1 MGVIQMNARC
11 AKCAT
16 MRVWSA
22 HAVGNPTDRDRSAE
36 HAVAADRFAPEI
48 VRFLTHFGRALAAA
62 ERQPVGRLG
71 SVVDIPFLALVRRSR
86 FGNARCAIS
95 VVPKPVVLAWFGR
108 SWCCLP
114 VVRGLIVCL

>member
-48 VRFLTHFGRALAAA
+48 VRFLTRFGRALAAA
-62 ERQPVGRLG
+62 ERQPVGRHAINVMPLDC
-71 SVVDIPFLALVRRSR
+71 SDLCYHLARPPCAYRQLAKERR
-86 FGNARCAIS
+86 
-95 VVPKPVVLAWFGR
+95 
-108 SWCCLP
+108 
-114 VVRGLIVCL
+114 